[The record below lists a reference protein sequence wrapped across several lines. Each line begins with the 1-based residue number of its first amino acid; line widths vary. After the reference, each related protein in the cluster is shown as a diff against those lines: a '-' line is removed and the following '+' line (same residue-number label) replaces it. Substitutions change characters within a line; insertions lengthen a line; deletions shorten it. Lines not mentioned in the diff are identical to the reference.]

1 VTTAYYIV
9 LFLNFAIPA
18 FVAVIGVLNKE
29 IFEKVFQM
37 NVWIQVLSCL
47 VLFDACRRMFVII
60 RRDTVSGVNV
70 RYLCFHIAVYLLYL
84 AGIFY
89 FYYTAVVEQTGQK

>member
-1 VTTAYYIV
+1 MTTAYYVV

-18 FVAVIGVLNKE
+18 FVAIMGVLNEE
-29 IFEKVFQM
+29 IFDKVYQM

-70 RYLCFHIAVYLLYL
+70 PYLCFHIAVYLLYL
-84 AGIFY
+84 AGVLY
-89 FYYTAVVEQTGQK
+89 FYYTAVAKPTGKQ

>member
-1 VTTAYYIV
+1 VTAAYYVV

-18 FVAVIGVLNKE
+18 FVSAMGVLYSGLFK
-29 IFEKVFQM
+29 KVFQM
-37 NVWIQVLSCL
+37 IIWIQVLSCL

-70 RYLCFHIAVYLLYL
+70 CYLWCHIAVYLLYL
-84 AGIFY
+84 AGLVFFY
-89 FYYTAVVEQTGQK
+89 FTAIIGETDQQ